1 MAFITLD
8 NGRTIGDFSQPYIV
22 AELNTS
28 HFGNL
33 DIAKEMILKA
43 KDCGCDC
50 VKLQSW
56 SAESLYSNSY
66 YKSNKLARRFYE
78 KFSLS
83 KYEILE
89 LLNFSNK
96 INILKKSDSH

>member
-1 MAFITLD
+1 MNSISL
-8 NGRTIGDFSQPYIV
+8 NKSIVGDYLSPYIV

-28 HFGNL
+28 HFGNI
-33 DIAKEMILKA
+33 DVAKEMIRQA

-56 SAESLYSNSY
+56 SSESLYSKKY
-66 YKSNKLARRFYE
+66 YKSNKMAKRFYD

-83 KYEILE
+83 SDEILN
-89 LLNFSNK
+89 LLSLVMKFLST
-96 INILKKSDSH
+96 